1 MADLEIQETLEIQV
15 SENSTKAENSRKRA
29 RVEDEN
35 SPEEMMEKITRHCSC
50 TVCLDVPAVALYQCK
65 NGHLMC
71 YTCLNHL
78 LADARLKEEQPNCP
92 NCRCEIGLDSCMRNL
107 AAEKA
112 VGEIPTECSW
122 CAQMVNRCN
131 IEAHERHRCN
141 KRPSKCRF
149 NFAGCDWKGPLDK
162 LETHVKACKFK
173 FATCES
179 AKDEIEKAIDKESH
193 RARVKDNILNLFAF
207 DSVIYTDFLVRS
219 YRTDD
224 YIPKL
229 AFESNRQRI
238 FNDEWILS
246 CEIRGDS
253 SSTSR
258 QILFSM
264 TLKNRPQ
271 FSRDIQ
277 LFVTRAPGSDFQL
290 DHVTYLHRFTKDAT
304 SSPFFSLPLKSAAEI
319 NRFISS
325 KSVNLRVYMFEMNEV
340 ERRGANRENQR
351 ANW

>member
-1 MADLEIQETLEIQV
+1 MADLEIQETLEIPENSRK
-15 SENSTKAENSRKRA
+15 SENSNSRKRA
-29 RVEDEN
+29 REDEN

-78 LADARLKEEQPNCP
+78 LADARLKEESPNCP

-122 CAQMVNRCN
+122 CGQMVNRCN

-149 NFAGCDWKGPLDK
+149 SFAGCDWKGPLDK

-179 AKDEIEKAIDKESH
+179 AKDEIEKAIDVESH

-229 AFESNRQRI
+229 AFESNRQRV

-253 SSTSR
+253 SAVSR
-258 QILFSM
+258 QITFSL

-271 FSRDIQ
+271 YPRDIQ

-290 DHVTYLHRFTKDAT
+290 DHVTYLHRFTKDA
-304 SSPFFSLPLKSAAEI
+304 SSTPFFSLPLKSAAEI

-351 ANW
+351 W